1 MKWTYVLGV
10 VVLTALLSVGGTF
23 LIMEKNYEKEESKR
37 AENELDNSSKE
48 DEKEKFVSTVDV
60 SGNGWESLDF
70 SKRIDEWESGDE
82 PFVGNL
88 VEEVMQEMAHQKV
101 IAKSKEGSIMIT
113 PERIDTLI
121 QMVEENKDK
130 YERRETYDEYVPY
143 EMYLDILKRW
153 KNGDFLTFDDDHNI
167 LMFIQGGKFPEG
179 LATGIA
185 SEEQEIHYIF
195 QVFAKEVDEVFGSTE
210 EVGT

>member
-1 MKWTYVLGV
+1 MKWIHVFGI
-10 VVLTALLSVGGTF
+10 VVLTALVSTGVTYLV
-23 LIMEKNYEKEESKR
+23 MEKNYENEASKVS
-37 AENELDNSSKE
+37 ETELNSDLKE
-48 DEKEKFVSTVDV
+48 DEKEKFVSIVDT
-60 SGNGWESLDF
+60 SGRGWEDSTY

-88 VEEVMQEMAHQKV
+88 VEEVIQEMAHQKI
-101 IAKSKEGSIMIT
+101 IAETKEGSIMIT
-113 PERIDTLI
+113 PERIDILI

-130 YERRETYDEYVPY
+130 YERQAQYDKYARH

-153 KNGDFLTFDDDHNI
+153 KKGDFSTVDDDHNI
-167 LMFIQGGKFPEG
+167 LMFIQGGKLPEG

-185 SEEQEIHYIF
+185 SEEQEKHYIF

-210 EVGT
+210 KQN